1 MHTDVQLLQKG
12 FQLQLFP
19 QITSPSLNDK
29 QSSRE
34 ENQKET
40 VTEINMVHNLKSK
53 LPLHTAKTS
62 AVVQMCRFTFK

>member
-19 QITSPSLNDK
+19 QSTAPSLNDE
-29 QSSRE
+29 QSSKK
-34 ENQKET
+34 ENRNET
-40 VTEINMVHNLKSK
+40 TTKINMVHNLKSK

-62 AVVQMCRFTFK
+62 TVIKMLRLTFM